1 MQVSNITATRHDC
14 SLRYN
19 RSEANHTLIFAED
32 NNSTES
38 FRFSTSPD
46 PAGRPPCYTRDVT
59 ASGGHVIQD
68 VVNAQPVDTQFPCFA
83 FIGQMESFDGLRL
96 CGNDFCGFHNA

>member
-1 MQVSNITATRHDC
+1 MIA
-14 SLRYN
+14 LYGRYN

-38 FRFSTSPD
+38 FRFSTS
-46 PAGRPPCYTRDVT
+46 AGRPPCYTRDIT
-59 ASGGHVIQD
+59 AAAGHVVED
-68 VVNAQPVDTQFPCFA
+68 VINAHPVDTQFPCFA
-83 FIGQMESFDGLRL
+83 FIGQTESFDGLRL